1 MASAFNFCQD
11 GGDFFQYPKVDF
23 FEDQRMLIFR
33 GYEDRYYQ
41 SIYEWNGIHLGIS
54 GDRFMRLHNTL
65 MINDDNR
72 IALHAREK
80 INVVIRIQN
89 GCSYWVDMLW
99 KTRSGDPFTF
109 PIEASENL

>member
-1 MASAFNFCQD
+1 
-11 GGDFFQYPKVDF
+11 
-23 FEDQRMLIFR
+23 MLIFR

-41 SIYEWNGIHLGIS
+41 SIYEWNRIHLGIS
-54 GDRFMRLHNTL
+54 RDRFMRLHNTL
-65 MINDDNR
+65 IINDDNR

-89 GCSYWVDMLW
+89 GYPYWVDMLW

-109 PIEASENL
+109 PIEASENLWRYKIVVSCKKLILSSIQQSIIY